1 MDSNENI
8 LTYIRTNRTRY
19 NRRAIDKRLGEQ
31 GYTFA
36 EIEAAWQQVLS
47 EGESAQQD
55 QGIARGRS
63 ASSCTVPILVIFGFL
78 LVVITNVGIAFDNF
92 ESSHD
97 TGPTDTLLSFVNVGS
112 VAVLVLVLAAMLL
125 LSRRGWPPGK
135 LVGLITAVA
144 VVWYLVVAGSC
155 FYGMSAY

>member
-1 MDSNENI
+1 MDTNETI

-31 GYTFA
+31 GYAFA

-47 EGESAQQD
+47 EDGQTGQQTTTK
-55 QGIARGRS
+55 GGS
-63 ASSCTVPILVIFGFL
+63 ASSCTIPILVLFGFL
-78 LVVITNVGIAFDNF
+78 LVVLTNFGIAFDNF

-97 TGPTDTLLSFVNVGS
+97 TGPTDTLLSFVNIGS
-112 VAVLVLVLAAMLL
+112 VAVLVLVLAAVLL
-125 LSRRGWPPGK
+125 LNRRGWPPGK

-144 VVWYLVVAGSC
+144 AVWYLVVAGSC
-155 FYGMSAY
+155 IYGMRAY